1 MLASLSHLEDLERR
15 LLEELVNFHLQH
27 GIRSKEYLDPE
38 TGGIYEQKLAAR
50 LGIPTTS
57 DGLASSEVVA
67 ACEALAERGLAR
79 LNLRKP
85 DYPVRGIRPTQ
96 AGLAL
101 VHYWQMTW
109 KQKTL
114 HWLKNN
120 WPSWALPIALTILTS
135 LILRLMGLL

>member
-1 MLASLSHLEDLERR
+1 MLSSLQHLEDLERR

-27 GIRSKEYLDPE
+27 GIQSEQYMDPE
-38 TGGIYEQKLAAR
+38 TGGIYEHKLASR
-50 LGIPTTS
+50 IGISSTG
-57 DGLASSEVVA
+57 DHASPEVVA
-67 ACEALAERGLAR
+67 ACGALAEKGLVR

-85 DYPVRGIRPTQ
+85 DYPVRGVRPTQ

-101 VHYWQMTW
+101 VRYWQMTW

-135 LILRLMGLL
+135 IILRLMGLL